1 MKFEY
6 HFVISRDDN
15 THAGDLLPAFV
26 CNCVRLYKCSL
37 QYDFRLPPSDR
48 LPGDDAAI
56 LAAMT
61 LVRMYK
67 SRKLNPSWAYSLLR
81 SVALLNLAND
91 KSPHNYDVML
101 ILVRIYMYLG
111 AGSLALGLWN
121 KLSIKNVQNLTVS
134 WMIFTRLSTVHPYPV
149 RVLGN
154 DKQMV
159 MLDPLEEAVN
169 ALKWHQR
176 ASHLN
181 SQSTDTFCANGQWM
195 MQLDALEA
203 KSALE
208 NGFSRLMLLG
218 ESSRIRRLR
227 YPDQQTGDDSMRPIG
242 LSAKI
247 TDTRDSTAFPDYEA
261 HGQMEFWR
269 VCPSVEFGGTSI
281 TGEKWLAANL
291 RQALIWDR
299 LRGTDNSI
307 VEKDDLE
314 TLSGECDQ
322 QADAFSDIE
331 EVVFHIG
338 DLIGKSLDQLQ
349 PQVAKSG
356 LLSDSIG
363 QILLQINALGKEKPP
378 LNHHHHHQ
386 DGIPAPEEDNPTMTT
401 ITTNTTTIKT
411 HFGMDIHTKYCLLE
425 ICQFVLRFLTVLQ
438 QAKRTEF
445 WMAKIQTD
453 LQAGCKKLATAV
465 WKSAVDL
472 RADVVAQDGDGG
484 FVNEICR
491 GIEGSPADDDEDEIG
506 KELRDLLSVDDIDDN
521 DGDHVF
527 VKDFTKKLQNSWL
540 DALEGVMRTKVV
552 E

>member
-15 THAGDLLPAFV
+15 THTGNLLPVFV
-26 CNCVRLYKCSL
+26 CNCVRLYNSSL

-61 LVRMYK
+61 LVRMYR
-67 SRKLNPSWAYSLLR
+67 SRQLNPRWAYSLLR
-81 SVALLNLAND
+81 SVALLNFANN
-91 KSPHNYDVML
+91 KSPHNYDMML
-101 ILVRIYMYLG
+101 ILVRIYTYLG

-134 WMIFTRLSTVHPYPV
+134 WMLFTRLSTTHPYPV
-149 RVLGN
+149 RVLGK

-159 MLDPLEEAVN
+159 TLDPLVEAAN

-181 SQSTDTFCANGQWM
+181 SQSTDTFCTNGQWM
-195 MQLDALEA
+195 MQLDTLEA

-218 ESSRIRRLR
+218 ESSRTRRLR
-227 YPDQQTGDDSMRPIG
+227 YPDHQPEDDSMRPIR
-242 LSAKI
+242 LSAKT

-261 HGQMEFWR
+261 HGQLEFWR
-269 VCPSVEFGGTSI
+269 VCPSVEFSGTGI

-291 RQALIWDR
+291 RQALLWDR
-299 LRGTDNSI
+299 LRGIDNSI
-307 VEKDDLE
+307 VERDDLE
-314 TLSGECDQ
+314 ALSNNCDE
-322 QADAFSDIE
+322 QADAFSNIE
-331 EVVFHIG
+331 EVVFHIS

-349 PQVAKSG
+349 PKITKSG

-363 QILLQINALGKEKPP
+363 QILLQINALGKEKPS
-378 LNHHHHHQ
+378 LNHRH
-386 DGIPAPEEDNPTMTT
+386 GIPAPEENNQTMTP
-401 ITTNTTTIKT
+401 TTTIKT
-411 HFGMDIHTKYCLLE
+411 HFSMDIHTKYCLLE
-425 ICQFVLRFLTVLQ
+425 ICQFVLRFTTVLQ
-438 QAKRTEF
+438 KAKRTEF
-445 WMAKIQTD
+445 WMAKVLND

-472 RADVVAQDGDGG
+472 RADVAQDNG
-484 FVNEICR
+484 FVREICR
-491 GIEGSPADDDEDEIG
+491 RIEESTTDDDLDNDEDEVG
-506 KELRDLLSVDDIDDN
+506 KELRDLWSVDNNDDE
-521 DGDHVF
+521 DDYDKGDHRF
-527 VKDFTKKLQNSWL
+527 VKAFTKMLQNSWL